1 MRPVFYV
8 MGVAAVIGFAVWAY
22 QQNYATQDALKE
34 LDRLNASI
42 AVERER
48 LSILRAEWAYLNR
61 PDRLS
66 ELVAMNFDRLR
77 LLPMNYESF
86 GDVAQIAYPEMPAP
100 DMPSRP
106 GAEVTR

>member
-8 MGVAAVIGFAVWAY
+8 AGVGAVIGFAVWAY

-34 LDRLNASI
+34 LDLLNGQI
-42 AVERER
+42 AVEREK
-48 LSILRAEWAYLNR
+48 LAMLRAEWAYLNR

-77 LLPMNYESF
+77 LLPMSYDSF
-86 GDVAQIAYPEMPAP
+86 GKVEQVAFPELAAADLPA
-100 DMPSRP
+100 RP
-106 GAEVTR
+106 GAEEAR

>member
-8 MGVAAVIGFAVWAY
+8 AGVGAVIGFAIWAY

-48 LSILRAEWAYLNR
+48 LAMLRAEWAYLNR

-66 ELVAMNFDRLR
+66 ELAAMNFDRLK
-77 LLPMNYESF
+77 LLPLSHDSF
-86 GDVAQIAYPEMPAP
+86 GKVEQVAYPEIAEPGLPA
-100 DMPSRP
+100 RP
-106 GAEVTR
+106 GAEVE